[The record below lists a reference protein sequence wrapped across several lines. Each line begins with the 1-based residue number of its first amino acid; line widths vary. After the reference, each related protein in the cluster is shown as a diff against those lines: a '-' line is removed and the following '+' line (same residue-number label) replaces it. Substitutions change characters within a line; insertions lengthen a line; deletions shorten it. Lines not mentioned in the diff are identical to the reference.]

1 MFKVKLQDHANID
14 RNAGDIVQVIGAG
27 LPRTGTSSLVV
38 AMEILRFGP
47 SFHFTKVVYN
57 PEYAP
62 VFLQAFR
69 ITGSRFAPKSKK
81 ESDAMKDHLKDIYRG
96 YKCTLDNPSCN
107 FVPELMDLY
116 PHAKVLLSVRDS
128 DEAWYKSVQDT
139 NIEIGK
145 KWWFRFLMF
154 PIGFKS
160 IADLA
165 RQCCNV
171 IARYSQGKSRKK
183 NHSLHNQWIREIV
196 PRERLL
202 EVCTPHTERW
212 VRVN

>member
-1 MFKVKLQDHANID
+1 MQDRTTVD

-27 LPRTGTSSLVV
+27 LPRTGTSSLVA
-38 AMEILRFGP
+38 AMEILGFGP
-47 SFHFTKVVYN
+47 SFHFTEIHYDAGS
-57 PEYAP
+57 AP
-62 VFLQAFR
+62 IFKRILQAFR
-69 ITGSRFAPKSKK
+69 ITGSHASKSK
-81 ESDAMKDHLKDIYRG
+81 EELDAMKDQLKDIYRG
-96 YKCTLDNPSCN
+96 YKCTLDNPSCH

-171 IARYSQGKSRKK
+171 IARYSQGKSRKE